1 MRKLCLLVASL
12 ISLAL
17 SGSAFADP
25 VDNPGPFN
33 LFFDSGSL
41 TIGTLAPFVITSL
54 SVGPGVISDTSGSLS
69 VPAGNI
75 VLPDSS
81 IEAPIIGTVIVHFE
95 PLQDAT
101 GTLNALTGDMTS
113 TLAFRVH
120 LINPFLPADCGV
132 SPDPL
137 NLTSGTDG
145 ALTGIPYSSNDGT
158 VTLVNNSFG
167 VPRSTGCGLFAGAID
182 NAIGLPSPPGNNS
195 LDQLHGMFDTIF
207 VGS

>member
-1 MRKLCLLVASL
+1 MRKMCLIVASL
-12 ISLAL
+12 VSLTL
-17 SGSAFADP
+17 SGSASADP

-33 LFFDSGSL
+33 LAFDSGSL
-41 TIGTLAPFVITSL
+41 VIGSLAPFIISSL
-54 SVGPGVISDTSGSLS
+54 TVSGSILETSGSLLI
-69 VPAGNI
+69 PIDAI

>member
-1 MRKLCLLVASL
+1 MRKLCLIVASL
-12 ISLAL
+12 ASLAFY
-17 SGSAFADP
+17 GTAVADP

-41 TIGTLAPFVITSL
+41 TIGLLQPFTIDSLA
-54 SVGPGVISDTSGSLS
+54 VGPGSILDTSGTLV

-75 VLPDSS
+75 VLPDTS
-81 IEAPIIGTVIVHFE
+81 IEAPIIGTVVIHFE

-101 GTLNALTGDMTS
+101 GSLNALTGDMTT
-113 TLAFRVH
+113 TLAMRVH
-120 LINPFLPADCGV
+120 LINPFLPTECGI

-145 ALTGIPYSSNDGT
+145 ALTGIPYSSSDGT

-167 VPRSTGCGLFAGAID
+167 VPRSSGCGIFSGAID
-182 NAIGLPSPPGNNS
+182 NAIGLPSPPGSNS
-195 LDQLHGMFDTIF
+195 LDQLHGTFDTIF